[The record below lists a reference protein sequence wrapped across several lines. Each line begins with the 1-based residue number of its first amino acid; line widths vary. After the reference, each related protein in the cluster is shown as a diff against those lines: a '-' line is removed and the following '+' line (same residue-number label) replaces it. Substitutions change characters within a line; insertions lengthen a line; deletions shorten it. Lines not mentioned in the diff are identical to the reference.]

1 MRKGSC
7 GRPAGGRRAPRVRVR
22 QSGAQRGALR
32 AQGSGKQCECRTE
45 GSAQGGDRGR
55 DTREKGGASSLRAF
69 HSLPPAESA
78 RTGLQAGTMR
88 SGLWLFEK
96 DAGCSL
102 AHTSLRSAS
111 LDLPYLGNQSGKG
124 KKSEAIFIIEAG
136 KASASTRISAADVA
150 KRCQAQNIPAWG
162 TGCAR

>member
-7 GRPAGGRRAPRVRVR
+7 GRPAGGRRAPGVRCGR
-22 QSGAQRGALR
+22 AEPRAGRAAGAGL
-32 AQGSGKQCECRTE
+32 GKPCGRRTE
-45 GSAQGGDRGR
+45 GGARGGTGDVTPERRAGPAPGEPSTPSHPRNLLEQGF
-55 DTREKGGASSLRAF
+55 KRA
-69 HSLPPAESA
+69 
-78 RTGLQAGTMR
+78 TMP

-96 DAGCSL
+96 DTGCSL
-102 AHTSLRSAS
+102 ANTGLRSAS

-150 KRCQAQNIPAWG
+150 KRFQAQNIPAWG
-162 TGCAR
+162 TECAH